1 MGQTDSQ
8 LSTVGRVAIVGTG
21 LVGGSIGL
29 GLRSAGYPG
38 RIVGVGRRAE
48 TVRRAAALGCIDEP
62 TTDLAEAVRGDT
74 NVLVVLATP
83 LGAFEQVLT
92 ALADLSGDGVV
103 ITDVGSTK
111 EQVCATAGRLL
122 PDPSRF
128 VGSHPMAGGERHGPD
143 QAVADLF
150 VDKPCI
156 VTDEPGTDSSVVAV
170 VESLWRTLR
179 MRPIRM
185 TPAEHDRKAA
195 LISHLPHA
203 IAALIVQVACR
214 SDALGLASTGFLDTT
229 RIASGDPN
237 VWLDVFAT
245 NRQAMLDAI
254 DAFGSDLAQFRQMLE
269 SGDRAGLFDLL
280 ARCRL
285 QRDRWGEAFG
295 GENTTKGE

>member
-1 MGQTDSQ
+1 MTRTDSQ
-8 LSTVGRVAIVGTG
+8 LSTIERVAIVGTG

-29 GLRSAGYPG
+29 GLRAAGYPG
-38 RIVGVGRRAE
+38 SIVGVGRRAE
-48 TVRRAAALGCIDEP
+48 TVRRAAELGCIDQP
-62 TTDLAEAVRGDT
+62 TTDLAEAIRGDG

-83 LGAFEQVLT
+83 LGAFERVMGELAELPAD
-92 ALADLSGDGVV
+92 ALVV
-103 ITDVGSTK
+103 TDVGSTK
-111 EQVCATAGRLL
+111 EQVCQTARRLL

-214 SDALGLASTGFLDTT
+214 SDALGLASTGFRDTT